1 VSDQVPDG
9 FRAGSLVAGYRLE
22 ERIGEGGMAT
32 VFRAYDGR
40 LGRYVALKIL
50 APALASDDTFRQ
62 RFVRESRAAAAVDEP
77 HIIPVFEA
85 GESGDVLFI
94 AMRYVRGGDVR
105 SLIRGSGPL
114 PALRAADIVAQAA
127 SALDA
132 AHERGLVHRDVKPA
146 NMLLESSGAG
156 AGGADH
162 VYLSDFGLSKGA
174 LAATDLTDRGQFL
187 GTLDYASPEQI
198 EARPLDGR
206 CDQYALACSAF
217 EMLYGEPP
225 FRRDE
230 GVSVMYAH
238 LSEEPPLV
246 RSRRPELPAA
256 VDDVLATGMA
266 KQPSNRYGSC
276 GEFAAALRRALSAE
290 GSRPAAAPR
299 AGHRD
304 SAIAMPVP
312 SGRSGETQPL
322 TKDDVQLSQRGVRP
336 PGWRSPAGL
345 AGICAAVLVLAGGG
359 YLLAD
364 GGHARGDGGHA
375 RRDGDSARTAT
386 ALALPGS
393 TSTTATAEILTGV
406 STATTKLG
414 GAPFGVAVTPSAQ
427 YAFVTTGKSVVLVR
441 DAPGL
446 APQVVRTI
454 AVHGA
459 GKGVAVTADGRFA
472 IAAAGSGA
480 AVINVAEAEG
490 GFPDPVAGFLASPN
504 GSGAVEVLISPDDQ
518 FVFVTLQNSA
528 EMAVFSLKAALTR
541 GFGRS
546 FVGYVPLPAQ
556 PVGMTT
562 DGKWLYVVS
571 LTGKLAVLNL
581 SEAEKDPG
589 KSSVVTTV
597 RDGSGSARALY
608 SGHGKVIW
616 VTARQSDALLGF
628 SAAKLRTDP
637 AHALIARVKVGETP
651 LGETLIDHGTLI
663 LVADSNL
670 NHLAGVQSSLA
681 VVNTAE
687 ALSGKPHALLGYL
700 RVGPVLRQFA
710 VEPGGHVVL
719 VTVQGAGRLE
729 AVNID
734 GLP

>member
-1 VSDQVPDG
+1 VSDQVPED
-9 FRAGSLVAGYRLE
+9 FSAGSLVASYRLE

-50 APALASDDTFRQ
+50 APALASDETFRQ

-77 HIIPVFEA
+77 HIVPVFEA
-85 GESGDVLFI
+85 GESGGVLFI

-132 AHERGLVHRDVKPA
+132 AHARGLVHRDVKPA
-146 NMLLESSGAG
+146 NMLLESSGA
-156 AGGADH
+156 GADH

-225 FRRDE
+225 FRRDQ

-256 VDDVLATGMA
+256 VDDVLAAGMA
-266 KQPSNRYGSC
+266 KRPGNRYGSC
-276 GEFAAALRRALSAE
+276 GEFAAALRRALGAE
-290 GSRPAAAPR
+290 GSRPADVPR

-304 SAIAMPVP
+304 SGIAMPVT
-312 SGRSGETQPL
+312 SGSSGETQPL
-322 TKDDVQLSQRGVRP
+322 AKDRMQLLQDGVQRP
-336 PGWRSPAGL
+336 RWRSPAGL

-375 RRDGDSARTAT
+375 RGDGGHARTAT
-386 ALALPGS
+386 ALALPAC
-393 TSTTATAEILTGV
+393 TTTTATKANLHGID
-406 STATTKLG
+406 TAATKLG
-414 GAPFGVAVTPSAQ
+414 GAPFGVAVTPSGQ
-427 YAFVTTGKSVVLVR
+427 YSFVTTGNSVVLVR
-441 DAPGL
+441 DGPGL

-472 IAAAGSGA
+472 IAAAGNGA
-480 AVINVAEAEG
+480 AVVNVAAAERG
-490 GFPDPVAGFLASPN
+490 SPDPVAGLLTSPS

-528 EMAVFSLKAALTR
+528 EMAVFNLKTALTH

-546 FVGYVPLPAQ
+546 GFVGYVPLPKQ

-562 DGKWLYVVS
+562 DGTWLYVVS
-571 LTGKLAVLNL
+571 LTGNLAVLNL
-581 SEAEKDPG
+581 REAETDPAE
-589 KSSVVTTV
+589 SVFKTV
-597 RDGSGSARALY
+597 RGGCGWARALY
-608 SGHGKVIW
+608 SGNGKVVW
-616 VTARQSDALLGF
+616 VTARQSDALLAF

-637 AHALIARVKVGETP
+637 AHALIASVKVGETP

-670 NHLAGVQSSLA
+670 NHRKGVLSSLA
-681 VVNTAE
+681 VVSTAK
-687 ALSGKPHALLGYL
+687 ALSGKAALLGYL
-700 RVGPVLRQFA
+700 PVGPVLRQFA

-719 VTVQGAGRLE
+719 VTVEGAGRLE
-729 AVNID
+729 AVKID

>member
-1 VSDQVPDG
+1 VSDQVPGG
-9 FRAGSLVAGYRLE
+9 FSAGSLVAGYRLE

-32 VFRAYDGR
+32 VFRAYDSR

-50 APALASDDTFRQ
+50 APALASDETFRQ

-85 GESGDVLFI
+85 GESGGVLFI

-114 PALRAADIVAQAA
+114 PAARAADIVAQAA

-132 AHERGLVHRDVKPA
+132 AQARGLVHRDVKPA
-146 NMLLESSGAG
+146 NMLLESSGA
-156 AGGADH
+156 GADH

-225 FRRDE
+225 FRRDQ

-238 LSEEPPLV
+238 LSEAPPLV
-246 RSRRPELPAA
+246 RSRRPELAAA

-266 KQPSNRYGSC
+266 KRPGNRYGSC
-276 GEFAAALRRALSAE
+276 GEFAAALRRALAAE
-290 GSRPAAAPR
+290 GSPPTDAPR
-299 AGHRD
+299 AAHRD
-304 SAIAMPVP
+304 GAIAMPVT
-312 SGRSGETQPL
+312 SGPSGETQPL
-322 TKDDVQLSQRGVRP
+322 TKDGIQLS
-336 PGWRSPAGL
+336 PGGAPQPRWRSAAGL

-375 RRDGDSARTAT
+375 RGDGESARTAT
-386 ALALPGS
+386 ALAPPAC
-393 TSTTATAEILTGV
+393 TTTTAKKANLHGID
-406 STATTKLG
+406 TATTKLG
-414 GAPFGVAVTPSAQ
+414 GAPFGVAVTPSGQ
-427 YAFVTTGKSVVLVR
+427 YSFVTTGNSVVLVR
-441 DAPGL
+441 DGPRL
-446 APQVVRTI
+446 APRVVRSIT
-454 AVHGA
+454 VHGA
-459 GKGVAVTADGRFA
+459 GKGIAVTADGRFA
-472 IAAAGSGA
+472 IAAAGNGA
-480 AVINVAEAEG
+480 AVINVAAAERG
-490 GFPDPVAGFLASPN
+490 LPHPVAGFLASPN

-528 EMAVFSLKAALTR
+528 ELAVFNLKTALTS
-541 GFGRS
+541 GFSQSG
-546 FVGYVPLPAQ
+546 FVGYVPLPRQ

-562 DGKWLYVVS
+562 DGTRLYVVS

-581 SEAEKDPG
+581 NEAETDPAN
-589 KSSVVTTV
+589 SVVTTV
-597 RDGSGSARALY
+597 RDGCGSARALY
-608 SGHGKVIW
+608 SGNGKVIW
-616 VTARQSDALLGF
+616 VTARQSDALLAF
-628 SAAKLRTDP
+628 SAAKLQTDP
-637 AHALIARVKVGETP
+637 AHALVARVQVGETP

-670 NHLAGVQSSLA
+670 NHLASVRSSLA
-681 VVNTAE
+681 VVSTAN
-687 ALSGKPHALLGYL
+687 ALSGKKTALLGYL
-700 RVGPVLRQFA
+700 PVGPVLRQFA